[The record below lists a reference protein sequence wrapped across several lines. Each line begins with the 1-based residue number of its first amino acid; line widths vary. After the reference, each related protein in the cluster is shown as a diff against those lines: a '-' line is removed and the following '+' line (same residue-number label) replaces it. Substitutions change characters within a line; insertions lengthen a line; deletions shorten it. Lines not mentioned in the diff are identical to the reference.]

1 MTKDAD
7 PKMKTNKKVKA
18 DNKASHQGV
27 KMFVAVGITGLVLG
41 AGGFYLGNAQ
51 GQQSGSA
58 SGFNKAKARYSAEY
72 ATKLS
77 SKESQLNVVK
87 TKLSKAQRSD
97 SSTKAMVSNV
107 VNTGYTAKVNN
118 NKSAKYQSLKII
130 PLANDR
136 YNKGASVIGVGN
148 KDTLIDLRV
157 TDNSNHKVTLQMVSD
172 PSVKYQFNL
181 PK

>member
-1 MTKDAD
+1 
-7 PKMKTNKKVKA
+7 MKTNEKVKA

-27 KMFVAVGITGLVLG
+27 KMFVAAGIAGLALG

-58 SGFNKAKARYSAEY
+58 SGFDKAKSRYSSAY

-77 SKESQLNVVK
+77 SKESQLNVLK
-87 TKLSKAQRSD
+87 TKVSKAQKSD

-107 VNTGYTAKVNN
+107 VNTGYTANVNN
-118 NKSAKYQSLKII
+118 NKSAKYQKLKII

-136 YNKGASVIGVGN
+136 YNKGASVIGVGG

-157 TDNSNHKVTLQMVSD
+157 TDNSHNKVTLQMVSD
-172 PSVKYQFNL
+172 PSVSYQFNL
-181 PK
+181 SK